1 MPTTTIRPDV
11 TLWFDEHGPAD
22 APPLLLVMGAA
33 SSGLHWPEAL
43 VDRLA
48 QQHRVIRYDH
58 RDTGASTHAFADQP
72 YALRDLADDAALL
85 LDALGIADA
94 HVVGMSMGG
103 TLTQL
108 LLLDHPDRLRSATV
122 FCTGPLG
129 QPTGDASDIADAD
142 TEDDAPGIDPRL
154 LEMWSHANDPRDREE
169 EIAWRTEHWRLLNGD
184 ESPFDADE
192 IRATEER
199 VIAHEGRHD
208 APLAH
213 ALADQSGLARGDEL
227 RAVDVP
233 VLVVEAPRDP
243 VYPPPNAQRIAGLVP
258 GARLVSIPGMGHAL
272 PPTVVPRLAD
282 AILAFTREVD
292 GA

>member
-1 MPTTTIRPDV
+1 
-11 TLWFDEHGPAD
+11 
-22 APPLLLVMGAA
+22 
-33 SSGLHWPEAL
+33 
-43 VDRLA
+43 
-48 QQHRVIRYDH
+48 
-58 RDTGASTHAFADQP
+58 
-72 YALRDLADDAALL
+72 
-85 LDALGIADA
+85 
-94 HVVGMSMGG
+94 MGG
-103 TLTQL
+103 TLAQL

-129 QPTGDASDIADAD
+129 RETGDTGDVSDDAP
-142 TEDDAPGIDPRL
+142 DDEAPGIDPRL

-184 ESPFDADE
+184 GAPFDADE

-227 RAVDVP
+227 TAVDVP

-243 VYPPPNAQRIAGLVP
+243 VYPPPNAQQIAGLVP

-272 PPTVVPRLAD
+272 PPTVVPPLAD
-282 AILAFTREVD
+282 AIRAFTREVD

>member
-33 SSGLHWPEAL
+33 SSGLYWPDAL
-43 VDRLA
+43 VARLA
-48 QQHRVIRYDH
+48 EQHRVVRYDH

-72 YALRDLADDAALL
+72 YALRDLADDAVLL
-85 LDALGIADA
+85 PDALGISDA

-122 FCTGPLG
+122 FSTGPLG
-129 QPTGDASDIADAD
+129 RGTGDDEGDDAD
-142 TEDDAPGIDPRL
+142 DTPGIDPRL
-154 LEMWSHANDPRDREE
+154 LEMWSHADDPRDREE

-184 ESPFDADE
+184 EAPFDAEE

-227 RAVDVP
+227 SAVTVP
-233 VLVVEAPRDP
+233 LLVVEAPRDP

-258 GARLVSIPGMGHAL
+258 GARLVSIPSMGHAL
-272 PPTVVPRLAD
+272 PPTVLAPLAE
-282 AILAFTREVD
+282 AILSFTRKVD
-292 GA
+292 GG

>member
-1 MPTTTIRPDV
+1 MPTMTIRPDV

-22 APPLLLVMGAA
+22 ASPLLLVMGAA
-33 SSGLHWPEAL
+33 SSGLHWPDAL
-43 VDRLA
+43 VERLA
-48 QQHRVIRYDH
+48 EQHRVIRYDH
-58 RDTGASTHAFADQP
+58 RDTGASTHAFDAHP

-85 LDALGIADA
+85 LDALAIADA

-122 FCTGPLG
+122 FSTGPLG
-129 QPTGDASDIADAD
+129 RTTVEAAEVTDADAG
-142 TEDDAPGIDPRL
+142 DDAPGIDPRL
-154 LEMWSHANDPRDREE
+154 LEMWSHATDPRDREE

-184 ESPFDADE
+184 EAPFDADE
-192 IRATEER
+192 IRSMEER

-227 RAVDVP
+227 GAVTVP
-233 VLVVEAPRDP
+233 VLVIEAPRDP
-243 VYPPPNAQRIAGLVP
+243 VYPPPNPQRIAGLVP
-258 GARLVSIPGMGHAL
+258 GARLVSVPGMGHAL
-272 PPTVVPRLAD
+272 PPTVVPPLAD

-292 GA
+292 GP